1 MRDITATVD
10 TPADLLTFMDAV
22 TFTSKGWSVIPVRR
36 DAKKPAIPW
45 KEWQTRIATNDELVE
60 WFIGPPRNIGI
71 VTGAISKIVVVDIED
86 DRSLTWARHHLPRTD
101 IRVRTG
107 GGGEHWYYRHPGSP
121 VRNKVRIKTP
131 DPSIKIDIRADGGY
145 VLAPGSV
152 HPKTGRRYE
161 RITT

>member
-60 WFIGPPRNIGI
+60 WFIRPTAQHRNRHRR
-71 VTGAISKIVVVDIED
+71 DLED
-86 DRSLTWARHHLPRTD
+86 RRGRYRRRPIANLGSPSFAPD
-101 IRVRTG
+101 
-107 GGGEHWYYRHPGSP
+107 RHPRS
-121 VRNKVRIKTP
+121 
-131 DPSIKIDIRADGGY
+131 
-145 VLAPGSV
+145 
-152 HPKTGRRYE
+152 HRR
-161 RITT
+161 RR